1 MDVTQLD
8 KASFAR
14 LLDHSPL
21 HPRLQREDILR
32 AVEEC
37 KQYGF
42 GAVYVGSCWLPMVVQ
57 ELAGH
62 DVRFGVG
69 VGFPLGTSSTKAKL
83 HEAEDAL
90 EEGATALDLQI
101 NTGFLKDGRYQ
112 EVLDEIRSFVDLAR
126 PRAVTK
132 VIIEVGFLAREE
144 IIAACRLVEEAGAD
158 YAKTSSGRGDRGPH
172 LWEVELMREVLSP
185 AVKVK
190 ASGIGS
196 YFPTAIALA
205 CLRAGAERIGTR
217 QAVEIVEGFDLAR
230 NLGLC

>member
-8 KASFAR
+8 KVSFAK

-21 HPRLQREDILR
+21 HPYFQEHDIR
-32 AVEEC
+32 QAIEEC

-42 GAVYVGSCWLPMVVQ
+42 GALYVGGCWLPMAVA
-57 ELAGH
+57 ELAGY
-62 DVRFGVG
+62 DIEVGIG
-69 VGFPLGTSSTKAKL
+69 VGFPFGTSSPEAKL
-83 HEAEDAL
+83 AEAEDAL
-90 EEGATALDLQI
+90 KKGATALDLQV
-101 NTGFLKDGRYQ
+101 NTGFLKDQRYK
-112 EVLDEIRSFVDLAR
+112 EVLAEMCGIVELAKG
-126 PRAVTK
+126 RAVTK
-132 VIIEVGFLAREE
+132 VIIEVGYLTREE
-144 IIAACRLVEEAGAD
+144 IVVACQLVEEAGAE

-172 LWEVELMREVLSP
+172 LWEVRLMREVLSP

-217 QAVEIVEGFDLAR
+217 RAVEIVEGLDLAR
-230 NLGLC
+230 SIGLC